1 MHKNLCLSC
10 AMDLAKR
17 VDIRSLGKPAHLGMC
32 SACGDKMLV
41 TAYYVPDISSMKAG
55 AEAKPTEA
63 PAVSAKPQA
72 EDDPLRQKITVE
84 VDVRTANKILYFSRL
99 WGKEQGRVVDSLMTT
114 FLKRGR
120 ELRGQ

>member
-63 PAVSAKPQA
+63 PTVPAAKS